1 MFTARTAL
9 TRSLAA
15 ASSVAASVSTKTA
28 LRAATRPSLTAAPAA
43 TVPSARRF
51 YHEKDKCLTAATS
64 RVPNRPP
71 PNPDPS
77 VGSGLVGAPACGDV
91 MKLDIRVDPVTNK
104 IIEAKFKT
112 FGCGSAI
119 ASSSYLTTLVHGKTR
134 MPPIPSLILCSGR
147 FFPQNICTDRNTVD
161 DAVAIKNS
169 EIASEL
175 CLPPVK
181 SEFFAGPSP
190 QPKTRDTTNN
200 LVHCSML
207 AEDAIK
213 AAVADYRSK
222 RPETSLSGT
231 GKTLSQAQAAPQQAA
246 AHA

>member
-1 MFTARTAL
+1 MFTARTTL
-9 TRSLAA
+9 TRSIAA
-15 ASSVAASVSTKTA
+15 ASSVAASVSTRTA
-28 LRAATRPSLTAAPAA
+28 LRTATRPSLAATPAA
-43 TVPSARRF
+43 VVPSARRM
-51 YHEKDKCLTAATS
+51 YHEKDKCLTSSAF
-64 RVPNRPP
+64 
-71 PNPDPS
+71 DPS

-104 IIEAKFKT
+104 IVEAKFKT

-119 ASSSYLTTLVHGKTR
+119 ASSSYLTTLVHGKT
-134 MPPIPSLILCSGR
+134 L
-147 FFPQNICTDRNTVD
+147 D

-169 EIASEL
+169 DIASEL

-181 SEFFAGPSP
+181 M
-190 QPKTRDTTNN
+190 
-200 LVHCSML
+200 HCSML

-231 GKTLSQAQAAPQQAA
+231 GKTLPQAHAPPAQAAAA
-246 AHA
+246 AV

>member
-1 MFTARTAL
+1 MFAARTTL
-9 TRSLAA
+9 TRSIAA
-15 ASSVAASVSTKTA
+15 ASSVAAAASAQTA
-28 LRAATRPSLTAAPAA
+28 LRTATRPSLAAASAA
-43 TVPSARRF
+43 V
-51 YHEKDKCLTAATS
+51 
-64 RVPNRPP
+64 
-71 PNPDPS
+71 DPS

-104 IIEAKFKT
+104 IVEAKFKT

-119 ASSSYLTTLVHGKTR
+119 ASSSYLTTLVHGKT
-134 MPPIPSLILCSGR
+134 L
-147 FFPQNICTDRNTVD
+147 D

-169 EIASEL
+169 DIASEL

-181 SEFFAGPSP
+181 M
-190 QPKTRDTTNN
+190 
-200 LVHCSML
+200 HCSML

-231 GKTLSQAQAAPQQAA
+231 GKTLSQAHAAPQAQAHAA
-246 AHA
+246 AA